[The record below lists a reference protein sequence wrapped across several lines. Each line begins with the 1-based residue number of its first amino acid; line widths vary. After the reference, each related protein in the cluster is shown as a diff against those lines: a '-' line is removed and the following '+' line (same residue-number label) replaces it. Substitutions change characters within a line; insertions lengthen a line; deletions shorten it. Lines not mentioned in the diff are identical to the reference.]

1 MNVILSKT
9 GDRRAISCRTVDQAR
24 ILQPA
29 KFFCCNVVL
38 QIRSDCSVI
47 LMLDIPWAKMS
58 MLLWKKIQLLQ
69 SEVCFV
75 PNADKYSRFIFD
87 AFLRFI
93 SIFFIRYGKEP
104 GTTRKRSL
112 FDLVVNSQKEFLLHS
127 KYKKG
132 FLAILN
138 NFLLLF

>member
-58 MLLWKKIQLLQ
+58 MLLWKKYSYFNQ
-69 SEVCFV
+69 
-75 PNADKYSRFIFD
+75 KYALSPMQINIAVSFD